1 LDYNSRVIW
10 NAWMHNCFI
19 TNARC
24 IALFDYHDVIDT
36 LSWEE
41 ACEVAL
47 DVALDVNPVPSI
59 LCSFGWHHCV
69 DTFIKTNAWHP
80 LIKEMAGFVFT
91 DDKESKWQR
100 LRVYQDPR
108 MPQENIIRVSGNKA
122 DVARLL
128 CMPSILFEDK
138 ERAVTQHEEAYPGNR
153 GIIVKRG
160 RKHRHRRLDGFTYCN
175 DPSTWADSVTQFMLE
190 FGGPAEAEM
199 EADFDVPS
207 EVEESTH
214 TIAAAA
220 SVATSQPAGLQNAL
234 RHGVGVADSI
244 LKDMTAWYAARV
256 GDKHVSQTW
265 KHLHTF
271 LFKKVSVPSANDLWW
286 QASDP
291 ASETKMVVSTE
302 FVALQVKQVIERR
315 EEFLRD
321 NNLPLNTIMNDSQ
334 KDAFLAEVK
343 AEYHGSPDQL
353 RRQKADEA
361 ASVAGGKQSVAGGK
375 KQRWSRECQ
384 RRGGTTQMFH
394 LLSFSGRWDASFFD
408 SNLRCSRGQQL
419 ALQSRPGKLS
429 LVQQLL
435 AV

>member
-1 LDYNSRVIW
+1 MSNRSNASQLAGKQAKGNASQLAGKKQTGGAFKRRKQTYGSEGPSAPDTLDYNSRVIW
-10 NAWMHNCFI
+10 NAWMHNGFI

-59 LCSFGWHHCV
+59 LCSFGWHHCL

-100 LRVYQDPR
+100 LRVYRDAR

-160 RKHRHRRLDGFTYCN
+160 RKHRHRRLDGFTYGN

-190 FGGPAEAEM
+190 FGG
-199 EADFDVPS
+199 
-207 EVEESTH
+207 
-214 TIAAAA
+214 
-220 SVATSQPAGLQNAL
+220 LQ
-234 RHGVGVADSI
+234 
-244 LKDMTAWYAARV
+244 
-256 GDKHVSQTW
+256 
-265 KHLHTF
+265 
-271 LFKKVSVPSANDLWW
+271 
-286 QASDP
+286 
-291 ASETKMVVSTE
+291 
-302 FVALQVKQVIERR
+302 
-315 EEFLRD
+315 
-321 NNLPLNTIMNDSQ
+321 
-334 KDAFLAEVK
+334 
-343 AEYHGSPDQL
+343 
-353 RRQKADEA
+353 
-361 ASVAGGKQSVAGGK
+361 
-375 KQRWSRECQ
+375 
-384 RRGGTTQMFH
+384 TQ
-394 LLSFSGRWDASFFD
+394 
-408 SNLRCSRGQQL
+408 
-419 ALQSRPGKLS
+419 
-429 LVQQLL
+429 
-435 AV
+435 